1 MTFFATWLVTLLLIA
16 VPYPAVMTLALPNF
30 GFLFVTWWGLMRNY
44 QLSMTLLLIS
54 SLPMDVLYG
63 TNLGL
68 HGLLFALIA
77 YALTLLGP
85 SVRQVNCVRQSMVVL
100 VVLSIASAV
109 SYWAR
114 TLTGQS
120 PEFLVLILQAF
131 VSAVLWSPLRW
142 LYDGLADYIH
152 GLGTQRQ

>member
-1 MTFFATWLVTLLLIA
+1 
-16 VPYPAVMTLALPNF
+16 
-30 GFLFVTWWGLMRNY
+30 
-44 QLSMTLLLIS
+44 MTLLLIS
-54 SLPMDVLYG
+54 SLPIDVLYG
-63 TNLGL
+63 TSLGL

-85 SVRQVNCVRQSMVVL
+85 SVRQVNWVRQSLAIFVVL
-100 VVLSIASAV
+100 LIASAV

-120 PEFLVLILQAF
+120 PEFLILVLQAV
-131 VSAVLWSPLRW
+131 VSALVWSPLRW
-142 LYDGLADYIH
+142 LYDSLADSVQ

>member
-1 MTFFATWLVTLLLIA
+1 VIFLATWLVTLLLIA
-16 VPYPAVMTLALPNF
+16 LPYPAWMMLVLPHF

-54 SLPMDVLYG
+54 SLPIDVLYG
-63 TNLGL
+63 TSLGL

-85 SVRQVNCVRQSMVVL
+85 SVRQVNWVRQSLAVFVVL
-100 VVLSIASAV
+100 LIASAV

-120 PEFLVLILQAF
+120 PEFLILVLQAV
-131 VSAVLWSPLRW
+131 VSALVWSPLRW
-142 LYDGLADYIH
+142 LYDSLADSVQ

>member
-1 MTFFATWLVTLLLIA
+1 MIFLATWLVTLLLIA
-16 VPYPAVMTLALPNF
+16 LPYPAWMMLALPHF

-54 SLPMDVLYG
+54 SLPIDVLYG
-63 TNLGL
+63 TSLGL

-85 SVRQVNCVRQSMVVL
+85 SVRQVNWVRQSIAVFVVL
-100 VVLSIASAV
+100 LIASAV

-120 PEFLVLILQAF
+120 PEFLILVLQAI
-131 VSAVLWSPLRW
+131 VSALLWSPLRW
-142 LYDGLADYIH
+142 VYDSLADYVQ

>member
-1 MTFFATWLVTLLLIA
+1 MIFLVTWLVTLLLIA
-16 VPYPAVMTLALPNF
+16 LPYPAWLALALPHF

-54 SLPMDVLYG
+54 SLPIDVLYG
-63 TNLGL
+63 TTLGL
-68 HGLLFALIA
+68 DGLLFALIA

-85 SVRQVNCVRQSMVVL
+85 SVRQVNWVRQSVAVFVVL
-100 VVLSIASAV
+100 LIASAV

-120 PEFLVLILQAF
+120 PEFFILVLQAV
-131 VSAVLWSPLRW
+131 VSALLWSPLRW
-142 LYDGLADYIH
+142 LYDSLADYAQ
-152 GLGTQRQ
+152 GLRAQRQ